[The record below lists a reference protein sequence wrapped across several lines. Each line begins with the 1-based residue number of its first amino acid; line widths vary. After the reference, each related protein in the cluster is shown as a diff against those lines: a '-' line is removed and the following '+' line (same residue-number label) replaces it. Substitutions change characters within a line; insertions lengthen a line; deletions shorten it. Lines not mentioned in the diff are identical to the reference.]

1 MKTSCRYTHI
11 FLELKDICKSYRDGS
26 EERVILDGVSLAVGK
41 GEFAAIVGPSGSG
54 KSTFLSVA
62 GLLLTPDSG
71 SVLIGGKDVT
81 GATKG
86 ERTMIRRRQL
96 GLIFQS
102 HKLLPY
108 LKTADQLAI
117 VQEKPMRKK
126 VSTDELLSELDIAD
140 CRDKFPAKMSGGEK
154 QRAAIARAFVNDPD
168 VIPADEPTASLDAQR
183 GRFAVEMIRNEV
195 KKRNKAAVMV
205 THDNH
210 VLDLVD
216 SVYRIDGGKLLKE
229 RFE

>member
-1 MKTSCRYTHI
+1 MSEML
-11 FLELKDICKSYRDGS
+11 LELKDICKAYRDGS
-26 EERVILDGVSLAVGK
+26 EERVILDKVSLKVGRR
-41 GEFAAIVGPSGSG
+41 EFAAIVGPSGSG

-71 SVLIGGKDVT
+71 TVLIGGKDMT
-81 GATKG
+81 GASKG

-96 GLIFQS
+96 GFIFQS
-102 HKLLPY
+102 HNLLPY

-117 VQEKPMRKK
+117 VQEKTMREK
-126 VSTDELLSELDIAD
+126 VSIDELLTELDIAD
-140 CRDKFPAKMSGGEK
+140 CRDKFPSKMSGGEK

-168 VIPADEPTASLDAQR
+168 VILADEPTASLDAER
-183 GRFAVEMIRNEV
+183 GRLAVEMIRNEV

-205 THDNH
+205 THDTR

-216 SVYRIDGGKLLKE
+216 AVYRIEGSKLIKE
-229 RFE
+229 